1 MGLLADIHKDL
12 EVGALRLLVEYRA
25 RLHDAAVKLC
35 DDETQADD
43 LVFRTIERV
52 LAKPDSYK
60 VDTNLFGWMLSIM
73 ENIHLNDIKRPVV
86 RGTVAVD
93 DATMEEY
100 AGADWSTD
108 EQILKNSDCEAVRAA
123 LRDIPPEYKQTVI
136 LRFYE
141 DLSLKEIA
149 SILNKPVGTV
159 GRRIHVAL
167 HLLAGKLRAEFGKA
181 KKPLAVLL
189 AALLGVGAL
198 FGAWQTGLLAPFLSQ
213 RGEAYP
219 PSEAS
224 CEAGAMRGESFPL
237 QEETETIPL
246 QEETVQSGAEPQ
258 SEEAESFPLQEGTVL
273 PPEESQSETTKEQPM
288 NMKTVKAVAA
298 SAVVAASAAVANA
311 TTITVKNFDE
321 DLATVYVNDV
331 PTTNGQ
337 QVVVDGSV
345 KIELKDFRDDYYF
358 RFAPETQTD
367 RSLALGSWEGVPEGY
382 KGENPAT
389 FDVTGDLMI
398 TPNVN
403 VKGYKWVA
411 ASDGKTAESAYF
423 KWNVSSRKDDLR
435 TVVLGACVANLV
447 GSTEPSLPLDC
458 VQRVEYNGKNYTI
471 TSFAN
476 TGGLLT
482 GSYIDRIALP
492 HKFSFIGQWFAN
504 GSNFKITAFPGIEE
518 CSITTVDHNA
528 FEPNT
533 AEFNGPATN
542 FVPRSVVTTGQGA
555 YKSRRGM
562 TDEVDL
568 PNIKTLGIETFQ
580 SCSGLTSA
588 RLVSPVLATI
598 GQNAFAG
605 CSSLTNVTM
614 DASHLTSV
622 NASAFPSTLKRFVF
636 VGAAP
641 AQGTVDNIVGQQTA
655 ADGAHALQMQIDP
668 TEPSWWALTDSPT
681 ANELAARPDGC
692 LGVYVTTD
700 GKRKAWVVADAE
712 AAGGTLLETDMTKVG
727 NAGYVTHGGLKQG
740 DPLVLTAP
748 TGMTKCELQHLD
760 SSTGRWT
767 TSAVKVGE
775 SIPYTHDGELT
786 RVVWR
791 VDGVAL
797 SVVVAE
803 GYAGSV
809 SVELKSGEQLLDG
822 VYSNNAEVWIRA
834 IGSSGHPRSALEK
847 WTGDVPAGEET
858 TDVLKLTLT
867 QDTELSAVFRPL
879 EWVYDPGTKE
889 ISDGYY
895 LSTARTGDI
904 VDYGMTFAGF
914 SAADYTP
921 WLDFS
926 LPIYNPEDEEH
937 VYWITTLTSGR
948 THSAAWRRVRF
959 GANIRLFTDG
969 MFYTSQVLEEVE
981 GFELTQ
987 ITSIPANFF
996 HIYEQSPLYKSGVQ
1010 AEAEDYIPDT
1020 LTEINSGSYQRAPA
1034 FKGTL
1039 RLRLPDLSQLGNMR
1053 IGSVTNLE
1061 FLAED
1066 LTSFPSFASVTSPN
1080 RAIFASTNL
1089 ASAVQGAL
1097 RAGLKELVF
1106 LAHAPARTALDNLL
1120 FNQATCTTIISC
1132 SKYAPGWRELRMKG
1146 YTSCPEWNARPE
1158 DCWGV
1163 YQTADGKKRYYLVQK
1178 DSKYDVRKGFAV
1190 LVK

>member
-1 MGLLADIHKDL
+1 MSLIADIQKDM
-12 EVGALRLLVEYRA
+12 EKGAVRLITEYRSRLLSDA
-25 RLHDAAVKLC
+25 RRLCENPADAEDLVSRTFAKVINKIETHNEDCDFYAWMKTIMVNLHRDDLDHPVARGTEAV
-35 DDETQADD
+35 DDETLEQC
-43 LVFRTIERV
+43 
-52 LAKPDSYK
+52 
-60 VDTNLFGWMLSIM
+60 
-73 ENIHLNDIKRPVV
+73 
-86 RGTVAVD
+86 
-93 DATMEEY
+93 

-108 EQILKNSDCEAVRAA
+108 EQLLKNSDSEAIRKAIA
-123 LRDIPPEYKQTVI
+123 ELDPKYKQAMLMRYYDEFT
-136 LRFYE
+136 
-141 DLSLKEIA
+141 LKEIA
-149 SILNKPVGTV
+149 NCLTLPMGTV
-159 GRRIHVAL
+159 SRRVQIAHR
-167 HLLAGKLRAEFGKA
+167 LLAGKLRAEFGKA
-181 KKPLAVLL
+181 KKPIAVLL

-198 FGAWQTGLLAPFLSQ
+198 FGAWQTGLLDPLLSQ
-213 RGEAYP
+213 KG
-219 PSEAS
+219 
-224 CEAGAMRGESFPL
+224 
-237 QEETETIPL
+237 
-246 QEETVQSGAEPQ
+246 
-258 SEEAESFPLQEGTVL
+258 EAESFPLQEEAVL
-273 PPEESQSETTKEQPM
+273 GGAEPQSEEVSKSGAIAQAIGEALPESLPLQEEPETDLTQDESQSETTKEQTM
-288 NMKTVKAVAA
+288 NLKTVKTVAA
-298 SAVVAASAAVANA
+298 SAAIAASAAVANA

-337 QVVVDGSV
+337 QVAVDGTV
-345 KIELKDFRDDYYF
+345 KIELKDFRNDYYF

-382 KGENPAT
+382 EGENPAT

-411 ASDGKTAESAYF
+411 ASDGKTAENAYF

-476 TGGLLT
+476 AGGVLT

-504 GSNFKITAFPGIEE
+504 GSNFKITAFPGIDE

-533 AEFNGPATN
+533 AAFTGPATN

-681 ANELAARPDGC
+681 ANELAVRPEGC

-797 SVVVAE
+797 SVAVAA
-803 GYAGSV
+803 GYAGNV

-867 QDTELSAVFRPL
+867 QDTELTAVFRPL